1 VDARKYADLFVT
13 ESREHLVEIN
23 AGLLALERAPGD
35 LAPVAAL
42 FRAMHSLKG
51 MAATMGFSAVA
62 TLAHE
67 AETLLDAVRDGRVPV
82 DRVVGVLFDAADA
95 LEHAV
100 GAAVA
105 GEADGA
111 GADPLVSRMR
121 AAGGDGAG
129 RAGGVDGTRMRPTP
143 SSGAAQAE
151 VPTRVPTPAA
161 GVPVAAKGRTVR
173 VTLEADTP
181 LKGVRAFLVV
191 QRARELG
198 DVTAVWPPVEAL
210 QSEQFERE
218 FSLKLVTDAAPE
230 AIAQALTAAGFVE
243 RVVVD
248 VAPAPAAASVPA
260 REATMPAARSVRV
273 DTRRLDTLLNLV
285 GELVIARDR
294 LLRESAS
301 SERPALADAVAQT
314 GRLVDALHDEILAS
328 RLVPVWQVFDR
339 FPRTV
344 RDAAKD
350 AGREVEF
357 VVEGKEIELDR
368 SLLEEIAD
376 ALVHLLRNAV
386 DHGIEPPDER
396 RAAGKPPAGRL
407 LLSAARDR
415 SAVLVKVEDDGRG
428 INRDKVLARALQQ
441 GLVEAGTAALTDDD
455 VTRLIARPGFS
466 TAERVT
472 GLSGRGV
479 GIDAVVA
486 KVRALG
492 GAVQVRSVPGQGTSV
507 ELRLPV
513 TLAIVGAVLAQVG
526 DERYA
531 VPMTHVQET
540 VELAAAGAQTLRGDE
555 VMTLRDDV
563 LPLVHLRDVVHLPR
577 ATGGGG
583 QVVIVER
590 ANRRAGV
597 VVDRLLG
604 QQDIV
609 VKPLDAV
616 RGAEALFSGATI
628 LSDGAPALILDVNTL
643 L

>member
-1 VDARKYADLFVT
+1 MDAAKYTELFVS
-13 ESREHLVEIN
+13 ESREHLVAVNE
-23 AGLLALERAPGD
+23 ALLALERAPSD
-35 LAPVAAL
+35 VAPVAPL
-42 FRAMHSLKG
+42 FRAVHSMKG
-51 MAATMGFSAVA
+51 MAATMGFAAVA
-62 TLAHE
+62 GLAHE
-67 AETLLDAVRDGRVPV
+67 LETLLDAVRSGAVPAERVI
-82 DRVVGVLFDAADA
+82 GTCFEAADA
-95 LEHAV
+95 LEAAV
-100 GAAVA
+100 AAAVA
-105 GEADGA
+105 GASAPPVVAAATDRLRETLAAVLPDSA
-111 GADPLVSRMR
+111 ASASAASAADPER
-121 AAGGDGAG
+121 AASP
-129 RAGGVDGTRMRPTP
+129 GV
-143 SSGAAQAE
+143 SSS
-151 VPTRVPTPAA
+151 PASA
-161 GVPVAAKGRTVR
+161 GRTVR
-173 VTLEADTP
+173 VTLEQETP
-181 LKGVRAFLVV
+181 LKGVRAFLVI
-191 QRARELG
+191 QRARALG
-198 DVTAVWPPVEAL
+198 DVAAIWPPLEAL
-210 QSEQFERE
+210 QAEQFERE
-218 FSLKLVTDAAPE
+218 FSLKLVSGLEPDAISADL
-230 AIAQALTAAGFVE
+230 AKAGYVE
-243 RVVVD
+243 RVLVD
-248 VAPAPAAASVPA
+248 VMPAAAQPVPA
-260 REATMPAARSVRV
+260 ATASAAAPTARSVRV

-294 LLRESAS
+294 LARLAAEVESA
-301 SERPALADAVAQT
+301 ELGDTVAAT

-344 RDAAKD
+344 RDAAK
-350 AGREVEF
+350 GVGKEVDF

-386 DHGIEPPDER
+386 DHGIETPAAR
-396 RAAGKPPAGRL
+396 RQAGKPAAGRL
-407 LLSAARDR
+407 VLRAMRDR
-415 SAVLVKVEDDGRG
+415 SAVLVRVEDDGRG
-428 INRDKVLARALQQ
+428 IDRAKVLAKAQAQ
-441 GLVEAGTAALTDDD
+441 GLVEPGRTALTDDD
-455 VTRLIARPGFS
+455 LVRLIARPGFS

-479 GIDAVVA
+479 GIDAVIA
-486 KVRALG
+486 KVRMLG
-492 GAVQVRSVPGQGTSV
+492 GAVQIRSVEGEGTTV

-540 VELAAAGAQTLRGDE
+540 IELAAAGAQTLRGRE

-563 LPLVHLRDVVHLPR
+563 LPLVHLRDVVRMPR
-577 ATGGGG
+577 ADGPGG

-590 ANRRAGV
+590 ADRRAGV

-604 QQDIV
+604 QQEIV